1 MIEEQRLKAEVAAL
15 RCHIAT
21 LENAHRQEVNGWR
34 KLFVVYDDRKYR
46 EAFVH
51 LARSL
56 LEYGRLADVISFRR
70 PWGCKT
76 WNADHL
82 IPLIEEHRMADEGL
96 DPWVSG
102 NPAPIDRVIL
112 AVRDAAAKARRK
124 RAAALKS
131 KRK

>member
-46 EAFVH
+46 EAFIS
-51 LARSL
+51 LARNL
-56 LEYGRLADVISFRR
+56 LEYGRLADVISTRR
-70 PWGCKT
+70 
-76 WNADHL
+76 WNYKLSNAVDL

-102 NPAPIDRVIL
+102 NTAPIDDVIL
-112 AVRDAAAKARRK
+112 AVWDAAAKARRK
-124 RAAALKS
+124 RVAALKR
-131 KRK
+131 KRR